1 MYDRI
6 MYVNSQIQINNIHN
20 GKILIKYHL
29 ICFCESFY
37 VSIVHRISLS
47 DSIIWLL
54 SHFLYEA
61 AMTLKQKL

>member
-1 MYDRI
+1 
-6 MYVNSQIQINNIHN
+6 MYVNSQVQINNIQN

-29 ICFCESFY
+29 IFFCESFY

-54 SHFLYEA
+54 SNFLYEA